1 MGTIVSL
8 LMGFFWTVAAQQ
20 PQTVVAN
27 SPQRAL
33 LDQYCVTC
41 HNERLKTAGVMF
53 DKLDVQHVGQDA
65 ETWEKAVQQLRARSM
80 PPVGRPRPDKTTYD
94 GFRIWLENEL
104 DKSGAANPNPGTTVS
119 YHRLNR
125 AEYQNAT

>member
-1 MGTIVSL
+1 MGTILSL
-8 LMGFFWTVAAQQ
+8 VMGFFSMFGSPQPAA
-20 PQTVVAN
+20 VVAN

-53 DKLDVQHVGQDA
+53 DKLDVQHVSQDA

-80 PPVGRPRPDKTTYD
+80 PPVGRPRPDKNTYD
-94 GFRIWLENEL
+94 GFRIWLEN
-104 DKSGAANPNPGTTVS
+104 
-119 YHRLNR
+119 
-125 AEYQNAT
+125 